1 MSSMSTTTEV
11 GAPKEPIV
19 VLPAA
24 KWQAAAMLNSV
35 IINERDECLTDTSS
49 KQAHEPTS
57 LCMRVYMTGFGIIAV
72 LFIRAMFG

>member
-1 MSSMSTTTEV
+1 MSDTTKV
-11 GAPKEPIV
+11 GAPKEPTV

-24 KWQAAAMLNSV
+24 KWQAAATLNNV
-35 IINERDECLTDTSS
+35 TINEHDECPIDTSY

>member
-1 MSSMSTTTEV
+1 
-11 GAPKEPIV
+11 
-19 VLPAA
+19 
-24 KWQAAAMLNSV
+24 MLNNV

-49 KQAHEPTS
+49 KQAREPTS